1 MFYTGLGNWNE
12 LGLVRQMSFESH
24 MDGWMHVSMHVRAHV
39 CYHPWYYHPSYLRG
53 LQDSELN
60 FNVFEI
66 SSSQALKSAGLVT
79 TPDSVMPLMGCPI
92 GCSIFALTGNVLAL
106 AFCPPPPPPPCASF
120 GSVLTGMVGIPNH
133 IGRQIGPTDKRIRS
147 SQTGVLWQCA
157 IQSEITILGKAPEQ
171 QCETLGVSI
180 MVKSP
185 GAE

>member
-53 LQDSELN
+53 LQDFELN
-60 FNVFEI
+60 SNVFEI

-92 GCSIFALTGNVLAL
+92 GCSTFALTGNVLAL
-106 AFCPPPPPPPCASF
+106 AFCLLLLAP
-120 GSVLTGMVGIPNH
+120 SVAPSSPLLAMYWHWLFVLLLLLGHLLV
-133 IGRQIGPTDKRIRS
+133 RS
-147 SQTGVLWQCA
+147 
-157 IQSEITILGKAPEQ
+157 
-171 QCETLGVSI
+171 
-180 MVKSP
+180 
-185 GAE
+185 